1 MAAGATRDE
10 AARAVGITRSL
21 LEARLLDQLRDLRV
35 GQGRR
40 GQRRPPAA
48 DPTPEQIAARTAAIR
63 AGWTDDRWGLYEPDP
78 HDTDGRYSGR

>member
-10 AARAVGITRSL
+10 AAAAAGITRSL
-21 LEARLLDQLRDLRV
+21 LEARLLDQLKDLRV

-40 GQRRPPAA
+40 GRKRGPSV
-48 DPTPEQIAARTAAIR
+48 DPTPAEIRQRAALLRR
-63 AGWTDDRWGLYEPDP
+63 SWTPDRWGIREPDP